1 MRTDFTPNCPDAK
14 RLGQHDRHFG
24 TPLPLL
30 KRLRGRFTPK
40 NSAFWRRVE
49 KVGLKP
55 VAPLTGRQAADGVE
69 EYHTLSTT
77 DTDTDTDT
85 GTDTSYSAAP
95 LAEMS
100 RLPRRTV
107 E

>member
-1 MRTDFTPNCPDAK
+1 
-14 RLGQHDRHFG
+14 
-24 TPLPLL
+24 
-30 KRLRGRFTPK
+30 
-40 NSAFWRRVE
+40 
-49 KVGLKP
+49 

-69 EYHTLSTT
+69 EYHTLST
-77 DTDTDTDT
+77 TDTDT